1 MKGVFS
7 TSRRHFVTAC
17 QVTGRTVTLALHPP
31 GDCQAAN
38 EKKEKNPSWHLWQPP
53 CALARAGNSNC
64 FEKSEHVGVE
74 TLDGYMWGG
83 YYNEN
88 FNLMGGP

>member
-17 QVTGRTVTLALHPP
+17 QVTGRTVMLALDPP

-38 EKKEKNPSWHLWQPP
+38 EKKEKNPRWHLWQPP
-53 CALARAGNSNC
+53 CALAPETPIVSRSR
-64 FEKSEHVGVE
+64 SHVVVFP
-74 TLDGYMWGG
+74 TPTI
-83 YYNEN
+83 N
-88 FNLMGGP
+88 FNYNFFSSAVNIPEDI